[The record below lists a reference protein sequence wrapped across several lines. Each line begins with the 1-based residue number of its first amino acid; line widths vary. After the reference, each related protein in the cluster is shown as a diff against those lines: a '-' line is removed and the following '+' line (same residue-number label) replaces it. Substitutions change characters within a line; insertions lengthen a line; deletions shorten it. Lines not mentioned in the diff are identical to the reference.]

1 MSLWRNWMLLTWV
14 LLPGC
19 MSDLTGPKALSGF
32 LGRSLSVRCRYDAGF
47 RKYVKY
53 WCKGSSWSSCEIV
66 VRTTGSEEERTASRL
81 FIKDNHSRLE
91 FTVRLEN
98 LTQEDAGI
106 YWCGIERAGSDY
118 GFPVNIT
125 VLPETWRLTGPVEVH
140 GYEGKSLSLR
150 CHYQQTFD
158 NNTKSWCKMKEGVF
172 FSSCESLI
180 SSDGKVN
187 MGRVSLRENKKG
199 HYFQVTMDSLNLD
212 DSGVYHCVIERLL
225 RNIRHRVN
233 VTVIP
238 ASSSDS
244 EETTTISWQS
254 EPDLFLITTTQE
266 QTTKQSSPDSSV
278 DSEETTAISWQ
289 SEPDLFLI
297 TTTQEQMTKQSSPDS
312 SVDSEETTAISWQSE
327 PDLFLI
333 TTKQERTNKQSG
345 FSPIPTEYLI
355 YGLFAL
361 KTLIFL
367 GLVIAI
373 IWMHRRYNQKRPSAA
388 TRQENAAQ

>member
-14 LLPGC
+14 LLAGC

-32 LGRSLSVRCRYDAGF
+32 LGRSLSVRCRYDVVS

-66 VRTTGSEEERTASRL
+66 VRTTGSEEERTASRV
-81 FIKDNHSRLE
+81 FIKENHSRLE
-91 FTVRLEN
+91 FRVRLEN

-106 YWCGIERAGSDY
+106 YWCGIQRTGSDY

-125 VLPETWRLTGPVEVH
+125 VLP
-140 GYEGKSLSLR
+140 
-150 CHYQQTFD
+150 
-158 NNTKSWCKMKEGVF
+158 
-172 FSSCESLI
+172 
-180 SSDGKVN
+180 
-187 MGRVSLRENKKG
+187 
-199 HYFQVTMDSLNLD
+199 
-212 DSGVYHCVIERLL
+212 
-225 RNIRHRVN
+225 
-233 VTVIP
+233 

-244 EETTTISWQS
+244 EETTAISRQS
-254 EPDLFLITTTQE
+254 EPDRFLITTTQE
-266 QTTKQSSPDSSV
+266 Q
-278 DSEETTAISWQ
+278 
-289 SEPDLFLI
+289 
-297 TTTQEQMTKQSSPDS
+297 
-312 SVDSEETTAISWQSE
+312 
-327 PDLFLI
+327 
-333 TTKQERTNKQSG
+333 TNKQSG